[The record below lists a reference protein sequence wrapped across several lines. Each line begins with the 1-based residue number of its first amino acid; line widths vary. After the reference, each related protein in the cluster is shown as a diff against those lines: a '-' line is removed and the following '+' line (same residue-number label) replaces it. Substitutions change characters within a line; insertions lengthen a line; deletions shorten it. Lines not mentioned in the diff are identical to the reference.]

1 MTRRLLTR
9 ALGLQAHEARPVL
22 GGFALFFL
30 LFCGY
35 FMLRPVRETMGITG
49 GVDNLHW
56 LFTGTFVATV
66 AAMPLFGWIASRV
79 ARRRILYW
87 VYGFFAANLVLF
99 ALGLLRA
106 PDDVWLARGFYVW
119 LSVFNMIAISLAWSV
134 LVDLFSAGEAK
145 RLFPAV
151 AAGAS
156 AGGLAGPLLGVALVG
171 AIGHAGL
178 LLLSAALLGG
188 AGIAAWRVQR
198 WRDAHPLATD
208 AAHGR
213 ARPLGGNPFEGLVDV
228 LRSPY
233 MLGIALF
240 VVLLASANTFLYI
253 EQARLVEAAFPDK
266 AAQTRV
272 FGLIDATVQ
281 ALAIV
286 SQLFITGR
294 IAQRLGI
301 GVLLVGVPLLVGAG
315 FAWLALAIVSQLF
328 ITGRIAQRLG
338 IGVLLVGVP
347 LLVGA
352 GFAWLALAPSFGVFV
367 AVMIVRRAGEYGFMR
382 PGREMLWTAV
392 TDSAKY
398 KAKNFTD
405 SVVYRAG
412 DMASAWVKTGVDALS
427 GTPALAML
435 VGAAVCVA
443 WAANGHLLAK
453 AQARREADGTP
464 AA

>member
-1 MTRRLLTR
+1 MPRSFLTR
-9 ALGLQAHEARPVL
+9 AFNLQDDEALPVAA
-22 GGFALFFL
+22 GFAMFFL
-30 LFCGY
+30 LFAGY

-56 LFTGTFVATV
+56 LFTGTFFATL
-66 AAMPLFGWIASRV
+66 AAMPLFGWIAASV
-79 ARRRILYW
+79 PRRRILYW
-87 VYGFFAANLVLF
+87 VYGVFAANLLLF
-99 ALGLLRA
+99 AAGFIA
-106 PDDVWLARGFYVW
+106 NPDDVWLARTFYIW

-134 LVDLFSAGEAK
+134 LVDLFAAAQA
-145 RLFPAV
+145 RRVFALM

-171 AIGHAGL
+171 IVGHAGL
-178 LLLSAALLGG
+178 LLLAAILLVG
-188 AGIAAWRVQR
+188 AAFAARAIQY
-198 WRDAHPLATD
+198 WRDAHPLHAD
-208 AAHGR
+208 EAPQR
-213 ARPLGGNPFEGLVDV
+213 ARPLGGNPFEGMTDV

-281 ALAIV
+281 ALAIL

-294 IAQRLGI
+294 VAQKLGI
-301 GVLLVGVPLLVGAG
+301 GVLLMAVPLLIALG
-315 FAWLALAIVSQLF
+315 FVWLALV
-328 ITGRIAQRLG
+328 
-338 IGVLLVGVP
+338 
-347 LLVGA
+347 
-352 GFAWLALAPSFGVFV
+352 PSFGVFV
-367 AVMIVRRAGEYGFMR
+367 AVMILRRAGEYGFMR

-412 DMASAWVKTGVDALS
+412 DMASAWVKSGVDALAA
-427 GTPALAML
+427 TPALAML
-435 VGAAVCVA
+435 VGAGVCVA
-443 WAANGHLLAK
+443 WAANGYLLAR
-453 AQARREADGTP
+453 AQARIEAGE
-464 AA
+464 AR

>member
-99 ALGLLRA
+99 ALGLLRT

-178 LLLSAALLGG
+178 LLLSALLLGG

-213 ARPLGGNPFEGLVDV
+213 ARPLGGNPFAGLVDV

-272 FGLIDATVQ
+272 FGLIDVTVQ

-315 FAWLALAIVSQLF
+315 FAWLALAP
-328 ITGRIAQRLG
+328 T
-338 IGVLLVGVP
+338 
-347 LLVGA
+347 
-352 GFAWLALAPSFGVFV
+352 FGVFV

-392 TDSAKY
+392 TVSAKY

-412 DMASAWVKTGVDALS
+412 DMASAWVKTGVDALAA
-427 GTPALAML
+427 TPALAML

-453 AQARREADGTP
+453 VQARREADGAP

>member
-1 MTRRLLTR
+1 MPRSFLTR
-9 ALGLQAHEARPVL
+9 AFNLQDDEALPVAA
-22 GGFALFFL
+22 GFAMFFL
-30 LFCGY
+30 LFAGY

-56 LFTGTFVATV
+56 LFTGTFFATL
-66 AAMPLFGWIASRV
+66 AAMPLFGWIAASV
-79 ARRRILYW
+79 PRRRILYW
-87 VYGFFAANLVLF
+87 VYGVFAANLLLF
-99 ALGLLRA
+99 AAGFIA
-106 PDDVWLARGFYVW
+106 NPDDVWLARTFYIW

-134 LVDLFSAGEAK
+134 LVDLFAAAQA
-145 RLFPAV
+145 RRVFALM

-171 AIGHAGL
+171 IVGHAGL
-178 LLLSAALLGG
+178 LLLAAILLVG
-188 AGIAAWRVQR
+188 AAFAARTIQH
-198 WRDAHPLATD
+198 WRDAHPLRAD
-208 AAHGR
+208 QAPQR
-213 ARPLGGNPFEGLVDV
+213 ARPLGGNPFEGMTDV

-281 ALAIV
+281 ALAIL

-294 IAQRLGI
+294 VAQKLGI
-301 GVLLVGVPLLVGAG
+301 GVLLVAVPLLIALG
-315 FAWLALAIVSQLF
+315 FVWLALV
-328 ITGRIAQRLG
+328 
-338 IGVLLVGVP
+338 
-347 LLVGA
+347 
-352 GFAWLALAPSFGVFV
+352 PSFGVFV
-367 AVMIVRRAGEYGFMR
+367 AVMILRRAGEYGFMR

-412 DMASAWVKTGVDALS
+412 DMASAWVKSGVDALAA
-427 GTPALAML
+427 TPALAML
-435 VGAAVCVA
+435 VGAGVCVA
-443 WAANGHLLAK
+443 WAANGYLLAR
-453 AQARREADGTP
+453 AQARIEAGE
-464 AA
+464 AR

>member
-1 MTRRLLTR
+1 MTTADTTMPQRFLSR
-9 ALGLQAHEARPVL
+9 AFNLQAGEARPVCA
-22 GGFALFFL
+22 GFAMFFL
-30 LFCGY
+30 LFAGY

-49 GVDNLHW
+49 GVDNLQW
-56 LFTGTFVATV
+56 LFTGTFFATL
-66 AAMPLFGWIASRV
+66 AAMPLFGWIAGCVR
-79 ARRRILYW
+79 RRRILYW
-87 VYGFFAANLVLF
+87 VYGVFAANLLLF
-99 ALGLLRA
+99 AAGFIA
-106 PDDVWLARGFYVW
+106 KPDDVWLARAFYIW

-134 LVDLFSAGEAK
+134 LVDLFAVAQAR
-145 RLFPAV
+145 RLFALM

-156 AGGLAGPLLGVALVG
+156 AGGLVGPLLGVALVG
-171 AIGHAGL
+171 QVGHAGL
-178 LLLSAALLGG
+178 LLLAALLLVG
-188 AGIAAWRVQR
+188 AAFAARAIQH
-198 WRDAHPLATD
+198 WRDLHPLRDDETPQ
-208 AAHGR
+208 R
-213 ARPLGGNPFEGLVDV
+213 ARPLGGNPLEGITDV
-228 LRSPY
+228 LRSSY

-253 EQARLVEAAFPDK
+253 EQARIIEAAFPDK
-266 AAQTRV
+266 TAQTRV

-281 ALAIV
+281 ALAIL

-294 IAQRLGI
+294 VAQKLGI
-301 GVLLVGVPLLVGAG
+301 GVLLVTVPLLIAFG
-315 FAWLALAIVSQLF
+315 FV
-328 ITGRIAQRLG
+328 
-338 IGVLLVGVP
+338 
-347 LLVGA
+347 
-352 GFAWLALAPSFGVFV
+352 WLALAPGFGVFV
-367 AVMIVRRAGEYGFMR
+367 AVMILRRAGEYGFMR

-392 TDSAKY
+392 SDSAKY

-453 AQARREADGTP
+453 AQAQREADGTP

>member
-1 MTRRLLTR
+1 MLPRWLVR
-9 ALGLQAHEARPVL
+9 AFNLQDGEARPVL
-22 GGFALFFL
+22 AGFAMFFL
-30 LFCGY
+30 LFAGY

-49 GVDNLHW
+49 GVDNLQW
-56 LFTGTFVATV
+56 LFTGTFVATL
-66 AAMPLFGWIASRV
+66 AAMPLFGWIAASVR
-79 ARRRILYW
+79 RRRILHW
-87 VYGFFAANLVLF
+87 VYGVFTANLLMFAAGFV
-99 ALGLLRA
+99 AR
-106 PDDVWLARGFYVW
+106 PDDVWLARAFYIW

-134 LVDLFSAGEAK
+134 LVDLFAVAQAR
-145 RLFPAV
+145 RLFALM

-156 AGGLAGPLLGVALVG
+156 AGGLVGPLLGVALVG

-178 LLLSAALLGG
+178 LVLAAVLLVGAAL
-188 AGIAAWRVQR
+188 AARAIQH
-198 WRDAHPLATD
+198 WRDAHADELPQ
-208 AAHGR
+208 R
-213 ARPLGGNPFEGLVDV
+213 ARPLGGNPFEGMTDV

-281 ALAIV
+281 ALAIL

-294 IAQRLGI
+294 VAQKLGI
-301 GVLLVGVPLLVGAG
+301 GVLLVTVPLLIAAG
-315 FAWLALAIVSQLF
+315 FVWLAL
-328 ITGRIAQRLG
+328 
-338 IGVLLVGVP
+338 VP
-347 LLVGA
+347 T
-352 GFAWLALAPSFGVFV
+352 FGVFV

-412 DMASAWVKTGVDALS
+412 DMASAWVKAGVDALAA
-427 GTPALAML
+427 TPALAML

-443 WAANGHLLAK
+443 WAANGHLLAR
-453 AQARREADGTP
+453 AQARIEKDTAD
-464 AA
+464 

>member
-1 MTRRLLTR
+1 MTTADTTMPQRFLSR
-9 ALGLQAHEARPVL
+9 AFNLQAGEARPVCA
-22 GGFALFFL
+22 GFAMFFL
-30 LFCGY
+30 LFAGY

-49 GVDNLHW
+49 GVDNLQW
-56 LFTGTFVATV
+56 LFTGTFFATL
-66 AAMPLFGWIASRV
+66 AAMPLFGWIAGCVR
-79 ARRRILYW
+79 RRRILYW
-87 VYGFFAANLVLF
+87 VYGVFAANLLLF
-99 ALGLLRA
+99 ATGFVA
-106 PDDVWLARGFYVW
+106 KPDNVWLARAFYIW

-134 LVDLFSAGEAK
+134 LVDLFAVAQAR
-145 RLFPAV
+145 RLFALM

-156 AGGLAGPLLGVALVG
+156 AGGLVGPLLGVALVG
-171 AIGHAGL
+171 QVGHAGL
-178 LLLSAALLGG
+178 LLLAAILLIG
-188 AGIAAWRVQR
+188 AAFAARAIQH
-198 WRDAHPLATD
+198 WRDLHPLRDDETPQ
-208 AAHGR
+208 R
-213 ARPLGGNPFEGLVDV
+213 ARPLGGNPLEDMTDV
-228 LRSPY
+228 LRSSY

-253 EQARLVEAAFPDK
+253 EQARIIEAAFPDK
-266 AAQTRV
+266 TAQTRV

-281 ALAIV
+281 ALAIL

-294 IAQRLGI
+294 VAQKLGI
-301 GVLLVGVPLLVGAG
+301 GVLLVTVPLLIAFG
-315 FAWLALAIVSQLF
+315 FV
-328 ITGRIAQRLG
+328 
-338 IGVLLVGVP
+338 
-347 LLVGA
+347 
-352 GFAWLALAPSFGVFV
+352 WLALAPGFGVFV
-367 AVMIVRRAGEYGFMR
+367 AVMILRRAGEYGFMR